1 MKKVKRAMNKEDKYS
16 HVVVLYEDLT
26 YFSAYSQGAVDKPNK
41 SFRIGWEWD
50 GSTKQHHDDVDV
62 VLNLNDVTPTPTNW
76 LHRTSI

>member
-16 HVVVLYEDLT
+16 HVIVLYEDLT

-41 SFRIGWEWD
+41 SFRIGWD